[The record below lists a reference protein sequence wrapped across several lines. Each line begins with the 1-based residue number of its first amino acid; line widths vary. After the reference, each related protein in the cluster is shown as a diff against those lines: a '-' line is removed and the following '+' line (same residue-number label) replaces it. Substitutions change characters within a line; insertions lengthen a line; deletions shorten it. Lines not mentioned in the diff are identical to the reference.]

1 MWGRSYCSSSLWVS
15 TSAPAWLFLVFL
27 SDHSPHLP
35 LSYSTEKMTQ
45 LAGEDLHKP
54 PVLICTQTLVPGP
67 LHSLLFQTR
76 GCACC
81 WLSCSYSLGPV
92 LSHPFPLLLLTSLPS
107 LFSIT
112 CVSLY
117 GFIPNSLLTACYCSR
132 LKNRT
137 KTMINQTKTTF
148 LFSFSLPPS
157 LSLSFLSA
165 LPHQLYLAIIDKE
178 YCVTFRHTMWW
189 LDMHIYHEMMT
200 TKMLA
205 DASLTLK

>member
-1 MWGRSYCSSSLWVS
+1 
-15 TSAPAWLFLVFL
+15 
-27 SDHSPHLP
+27 
-35 LSYSTEKMTQ
+35 MTQ

-81 WLSCSYSLGPV
+81 WLSCSYSLDPV

-107 LFSIT
+107 LFSIA

-137 KTMINQTKTTF
+137 KKMINQTKTTF

-157 LSLSFLSA
+157 LSLSCLSP
-165 LPHQLYLAIIDKE
+165 LPHQLYLAVIDKE
-178 YCVTFRHTMWW
+178 YCVTFWHTM
-189 LDMHIYHEMMT
+189 
-200 TKMLA
+200 
-205 DASLTLK
+205 

>member
-1 MWGRSYCSSSLWVS
+1 M
-15 TSAPAWLFLVFL
+15 
-27 SDHSPHLP
+27 
-35 LSYSTEKMTQ
+35 Q

-117 GFIPNSLLTACYCSR
+117 GFIPNSLLTACYCAR

-157 LSLSFLSA
+157 TPSSQVFLILIIFLSPFIHSA
-165 LPHQLYLAIIDKE
+165 PGTLLAS
-178 YCVTFRHTMWW
+178 YC
-189 LDMHIYHEMMT
+189 Y
-200 TKMLA
+200 
-205 DASLTLK
+205 